1 MENLSPVLQSPVD
14 QSLVELRLEEEED
27 REEREQTEVGRDPS
41 LAVVEVVEVEEE
53 DPRVMEARSQDL
65 ARLPAL
71 GEMLSPAL
79 EPVRR

>member
-1 MENLSPVLQSPVD
+1 MENLRPVD
-14 QSLVELRLEEEED
+14 QRQSPELDRRLVEEED
-27 REEREQTEVGRDPS
+27 KEEPEQTEVGRDPS
-41 LAVVEVVEVEEE
+41 LEVVEVEEE

-71 GEMLSPAL
+71 GEMLSPVW